1 MKAIASFWQIYQLI
15 RLIKLSQCGRS
26 PWKSFRV
33 ITLPENQRQWRGR
46 GWQYYSPTTFF
57 AWINNSPMARPFYL
71 DANPTWKDL
80 TFSLVRA
87 LESCFILTTVY
98 NLWLSGEKDGCSQ
111 WKTLGKSNKGNAH
124 WNAHWSELRRFL
136 PHNVTRKS
144 EGLVGDPTPSRKR
157 RTSTRLEV
165 GVLAY
170 P

>member
-71 DANPTWKDL
+71 DANPTWKDM
-80 TFSLVRA
+80 TSSLVRA
-87 LESCFILTTVY
+87 LESCFILTTIIY
-98 NLWLSGEKDGCSQ
+98 DYQEKKMAALSGKPLANLTKE
-111 WKTLGKSNKGNAH
+111 TLTKMCIDQSFDVFYPITLPARAKAWLAIQRLQENDA
-124 WNAHWSELRRFL
+124 LRPGWR
-136 PHNVTRKS
+136 
-144 EGLVGDPTPSRKR
+144 LVS
-157 RTSTRLEV
+157 
-165 GVLAY
+165 
-170 P
+170 